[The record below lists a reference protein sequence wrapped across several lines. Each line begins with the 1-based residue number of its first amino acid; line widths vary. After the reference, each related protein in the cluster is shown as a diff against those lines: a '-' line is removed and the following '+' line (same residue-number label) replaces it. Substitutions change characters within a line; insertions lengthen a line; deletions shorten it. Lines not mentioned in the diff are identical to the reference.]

1 MDLSASSS
9 SMLSLTVVEVLTAV
23 SVSCS
28 GPSGE
33 VDFER
38 GLVEDSP
45 FPENI
50 KADPKVS
57 AESADLLVGD
67 LRS

>member
-9 SMLSLTVVEVLTAV
+9 SMLSPIVVEVLPVV

-33 VDFER
+33 VDLER
-38 GLVEDSP
+38 VLLEDSP
-45 FPENI
+45 FPEI
-50 KADPKVS
+50 RKADPRVS

-67 LRS
+67 RRS